1 MTARPIPVRQTGTP
15 TFNPARL
22 KGRKAKKAATQ
33 GARDLNRNRGV
44 DLGLWLYVVLAYT
57 FVFAPI
63 AASFIFSFNSDRFPS
78 IPLGEFSLD
87 WYRAVASDPLV
98 WEGLRNTLSVG
109 VTVGVIATLL
119 GFGAAYTDYRYKF
132 AGKQVYLALALLP
145 PTIPV
150 IILGLA
156 MLAYLS
162 RVNLSGNALSVIISH
177 VVVCAPFAMAIIR
190 LRLSQM
196 DPALEPAAWN
206 LGASEWQTMRHVIV
220 PFCKPAIFGALFI
233 TMAVSFDEFAVAW
246 FVSGLNETLPIKVLG
261 FLQGQVSPRI
271 NAIGTF
277 VFVTSM
283 TLVILAQL
291 LLANRDAKFRNPTEE

>member
-1 MTARPIPVRQTGTP
+1 MTVGSEDI
-15 TFNPARL
+15 
-22 KGRKAKKAATQ
+22 
-33 GARDLNRNRGV
+33 NRNRGV
-44 DLGLWLYVVLAYT
+44 DLALKVYVVLAYA

-63 AASFIFSFNSDRFPS
+63 AASFVFSFNSDRFPS
-78 IPLGEFSLD
+78 IPLGEFSLE
-87 WYRAVASDPLV
+87 WYRLVAADPLV
-98 WEGLRNTLSVG
+98 WEGLRNTLV
-109 VTVGVIATLL
+109 VGVIVGVISTAL

-132 AGKQVYLALALLP
+132 FGKQVYLALALLP

-162 RVNLSGNALSVIISH
+162 RINLSGNALSVIISH

-206 LGASEWQTMRHVIV
+206 LGGSEWKTMRHVII
-220 PFCKPAIFGALFI
+220 PFTKPAIFGALFI

-246 FVSGLNETLPIKVLG
+246 FVSGLNETMPVKVLG

-277 VFVTSM
+277 VFVISM
-283 TLVILAQL
+283 TLVILAQAL
-291 LLANRDAKFRNPTEE
+291 LSGRDAAIGATSDAQE

>member
-1 MTARPIPVRQTGTP
+1 MNGSTDI
-15 TFNPARL
+15 
-22 KGRKAKKAATQ
+22 
-33 GARDLNRNRGV
+33 NRSRAV
-44 DLGLWLYVVLAYT
+44 DWALMAYVVLAYA

-63 AASFIFSFNSDRFPS
+63 AASFVFSFNSDRFPS
-78 IPLGEFSLD
+78 IPLGHFSLE
-87 WYRAVASDPLV
+87 WYRAVANDPLV
-98 WEGLRNTLSVG
+98 WEGARNTLLVG
-109 VTVGVIATLL
+109 VAVGVISTAF
-119 GFGAAYTDYRYKF
+119 GFGAAYTDYRYRF

-150 IILGLA
+150 IIMGLA

-162 RVNLSGNALSVIISH
+162 RINLSGNALSVIISH
-177 VVVCAPFAMAIIR
+177 VVICAPFAMAIIR

-206 LGASEWQTMRHVIV
+206 LGASEWKAMRHVIV
-220 PFCKPAIFGALFI
+220 PFAMPAVLGALFI
-233 TMAVSFDEFAVAW
+233 TMAVSFDEFAIAW
-246 FVSGLNETLPIKVLG
+246 FVSGLNETLPVKVLG

-277 VFVTSM
+277 VFILSM

-291 LLANRDAKFRNPTEE
+291 LLSGRGAGRPANATEE

>member
-1 MTARPIPVRQTGTP
+1 MSDTGAQDI
-15 TFNPARL
+15 NRSKSVDWAL
-22 KGRKAKKAATQ
+22 KAYIFAAY
-33 GARDLNRNRGV
+33 A
-44 DLGLWLYVVLAYT
+44 

-63 AASFIFSFNSDRFPS
+63 AASFVFSFNSDRFPS
-78 IPLGEFSLD
+78 IPLGHFSLE
-87 WYRAVASDPLV
+87 WYQAVASDPLV
-98 WEGLRNTLSVG
+98 WEGLRNTLF
-109 VTVGVIATLL
+109 VGVIAGVVSTLL

-132 AGKQVYLALALLP
+132 FGKQIYLALALLP

-162 RVNLSGNALSVIISH
+162 RINLSGNALSVIISH

-206 LGASEWQTMRHVIV
+206 LGASEWKTMRHVIV
-220 PFCKPAIFGALFI
+220 PFTKPAIFGALFI

-246 FVSGLNETLPIKVLG
+246 FVSGLNETLPVKVLG

-283 TLVILAQL
+283 TLVILAQML
-291 LLANRDAKFRNPTEE
+291 LSGRDATARPAADE

>member
-1 MTARPIPVRQTGTP
+1 MSVGSEDI
-15 TFNPARL
+15 
-22 KGRKAKKAATQ
+22 
-33 GARDLNRNRGV
+33 NRNRGV
-44 DLGLWLYVVLAYT
+44 DLALKVYVLLAYA

-63 AASFIFSFNSDRFPS
+63 AASFVFSFNSDRFPS
-78 IPLGEFSLD
+78 IPLGEFSLE
-87 WYRAVASDPLV
+87 WYRLVAADPLV
-98 WEGLRNTLSVG
+98 WEGLRNTLV
-109 VTVGVIATLL
+109 VGVIVGVISTAL

-132 AGKQVYLALALLP
+132 FGKQVYLALALLP

-162 RVNLSGNALSVIISH
+162 RINLSGNALSVIISH

-206 LGASEWQTMRHVIV
+206 LGASEWKTMRHVII
-220 PFCKPAIFGALFI
+220 PFTKPAIFGALFI

-246 FVSGLNETLPIKVLG
+246 FVSGLNETMPVKVLG

-277 VFVTSM
+277 VFVISM
-283 TLVILAQL
+283 TLVILAQAL
-291 LLANRDAKFRNPTEE
+291 LSGRGAAIGATSDTQE